1 MIGTHD
7 FTYPVIPT
15 SQFQEPA
22 VAPTFRGVSTE
33 ISLPKYV
40 SIFFLTRFYF
50 TNKNASGTQV
60 AASAMKLVVE
70 TCHYS
75 GEKGSISHDI
85 SPTFWNK
92 VTYIFLP
99 VNSSVL

>member
-1 MIGTHD
+1 MTGTYH
-7 FTYPVIPT
+7 FTYPVNPT
-15 SQFQEPA
+15 SQFQEPT
-22 VAPTFRGVSTE
+22 VASAFRGPSTE
-33 ISLPKYV
+33 ISFPKYFV
-40 SIFFLTRFYF
+40 SISLTHFHF

-92 VTYIFLP
+92 VIYIFG
-99 VNSSVL
+99 